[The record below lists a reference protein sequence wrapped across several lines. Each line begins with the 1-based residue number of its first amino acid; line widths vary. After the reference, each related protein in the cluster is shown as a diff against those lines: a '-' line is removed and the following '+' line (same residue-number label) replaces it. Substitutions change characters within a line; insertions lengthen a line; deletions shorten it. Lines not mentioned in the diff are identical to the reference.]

1 MLIEGRKEIGRI
13 VPSPNQQTPEL
24 GEFLRIAAGR
34 TRVQVLS
41 AYQGV
46 GHKGT
51 LRKTNGG
58 I

>member
-1 MLIEGRKEIGRI
+1 MIEGRKEIGRI

-24 GEFLRIAAGR
+24 GELLRIAASR

-51 LRKTNGG
+51 LRKINGG